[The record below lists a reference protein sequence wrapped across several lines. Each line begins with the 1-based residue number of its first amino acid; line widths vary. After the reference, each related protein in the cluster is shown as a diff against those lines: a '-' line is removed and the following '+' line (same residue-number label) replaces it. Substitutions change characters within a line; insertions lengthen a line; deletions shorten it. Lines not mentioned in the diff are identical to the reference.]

1 MGKDILTILVLK
13 EYLSQDLARYI
24 LDLSKKIYRDELF
37 LVLKIFG

>member
-1 MGKDILTILVLK
+1 MGKDTLPLGILTILVLK

-37 LVLKIFG
+37 F